1 MGFAWRTTAF
11 HDPDFETES
20 QPEAFNTI
28 QLCKLQRG
36 NDLTL
41 VYQIAAIFLLLNIG
55 AGLIRVLMGPTT
67 ADRLLSVQL
76 FGTTGTTILILLSL
90 ETNNESF
97 QNVALIFALLA
108 SILGVT
114 FTQYVQSGSN
124 RQGEESELNH
134 ELE

>member
-1 MGFAWRTTAF
+1 M
-11 HDPDFETES
+11 
-20 QPEAFNTI
+20 
-28 QLCKLQRG
+28 
-36 NDLTL
+36 TL